1 MALRFMD
8 NRKNNKYYAQ
18 KAIEQ
23 INAIDKYISN
33 KNYDEFVSDE
43 ELIDAVMFRL
53 IQMVENIKNISSD
66 FKVGHPEIPWGDIAG
81 FRNGIVRDYG
91 KTDYLTVYETITNDI
106 DELKEVLETI

>member
-23 INAIDKYISN
+23 IDAIDKYISN

-43 ELIDAVMFRL
+43 ELIDAVM
-53 IQMVENIKNISSD
+53 SPD
-66 FKVGHPEIPWGDIAG
+66 P
-81 FRNGIVRDYG
+81 NG
-91 KTDYLTVYETITNDI
+91 
-106 DELKEVLETI
+106 

>member
-1 MALRFMD
+1 MD

-23 INAIDKYISN
+23 IDAIDKYISN

-66 FKVGHPEIPWGDIAG
+66 FKVRHPEIPWGDIAG
-81 FRNGIVRDYG
+81 FRNGIVHDYG